1 MNIDR
6 LMEALS
12 RILSQKYGAEI
23 KATAVKK
30 EGAA

>member
-1 MNIDR
+1 MNMDR
-6 LMEALS
+6 LMETLS

-23 KATAVKK
+23 KATAKKK